1 MSPINLPQKRTNT
14 IESKRLQLS
23 TKLYKPRQLPQ
34 AVGWQR
40 RRRQCEGQGGLDT
53 LHFAAREGGQAVV
66 QLLVDNY
73 ADVNAMV
80 MDGYDRATL
89 RNGPVIGGQY
99 YQDDKDKARKGWT
112 PLHYA
117 AEKGHEGIIRLLVS
131 KGANIQAKDG
141 RGYTPLH
148 WATKNGRDEA
158 VAVLVTKAA
167 EMPKDKKGWISLL
180 WGVAGK
186 TNP

>member
-1 MSPINLPQKRTNT
+1 MDTTTFR
-14 IESKRLQLS
+14 SKGR
-23 TKLYKPRQLPQ
+23 
-34 AVGWQR
+34 
-40 RRRQCEGQGGLDT
+40 
-53 LHFAAREGGQAVV
+53 GQAVV

-80 MDGYDRATL
+80 MDGCD
-89 RNGPVIGGQY
+89 
-99 YQDDKDKARKGWT
+99 
-112 PLHYA
+112 
-117 AEKGHEGIIRLLVS
+117 
-131 KGANIQAKDG
+131 
-141 RGYTPLH
+141 

-167 EMPKDKKGWISLL
+167 EMPKDKKGWISLP